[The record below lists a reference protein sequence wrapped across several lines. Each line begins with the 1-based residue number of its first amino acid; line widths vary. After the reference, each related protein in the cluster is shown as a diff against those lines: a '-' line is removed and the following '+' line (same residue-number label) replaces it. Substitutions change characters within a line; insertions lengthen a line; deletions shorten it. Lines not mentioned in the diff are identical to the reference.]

1 MNIPVQSKSMAK
13 CRAKRERKSL
23 ARLEQRSD
31 GIENRSKFAR
41 ANRREKNSKASGHG
55 TRYSSVVNAPRI

>member
-1 MNIPVQSKSMAK
+1 MSTRLLPK

-41 ANRREKNSKASGHG
+41 ANKREKNSKAAGHG
-55 TRYSSVVNAPRI
+55 TRYSSVANAPRI